1 MGKKSLLL
9 TLATVLG
16 TFIPLSSIAQDD
28 LFNQPELTGMFTISI
43 PLDDPRPRWKREGT
57 QLGFNMGVARPVA
70 ATDYGYQPAQTQFYR
85 PALGNALVD
94 IKFDFD
100 KNNWDTFKIGGLDN
114 LQYDTVVYADGTE
127 ADEPSG
133 FKEFEELSLGTR
145 VAILGVGMIAV
156 FSAAD
161 N

>member
-1 MGKKSLLL
+1 MTAS
-9 TLATVLG
+9 
-16 TFIPLSSIAQDD
+16 
-28 LFNQPELTGMFTISI
+28 
-43 PLDDPRPRWKREGT
+43 
-57 QLGFNMGVARPVA
+57 
-70 ATDYGYQPAQTQFYR
+70 DYGYQPAQPQYFR
-85 PALGNALVD
+85 LPSENALVD

-100 KNNWDTFKIGGLDN
+100 KNNWNTFKIGGLDN
-114 LQYDTVVYADGTE
+114 LQYETVVYADGTE

-133 FKEFEELSLGTR
+133 FQEFEELNLATR